1 MKVTVL
7 GINHKSAPIS
17 LREKLVFDHDAI
29 TQSLNEF
36 KKKFNSGVVIL
47 STCNRTEIYST
58 ISDRKEIEIWL
69 SKHHSVKISELGKH
83 TYFFS
88 KIEALK
94 HAAAVGAGLD
104 SMIIGEPQVLGQIK
118 QAFKVSQNVGLIDQS
133 IILFFNKVFE
143 LSKIIRTKTQI
154 GTNST
159 TIAST
164 ALKLILKIF
173 GELKQ
178 LSILFIGAGEMNE
191 LCAKYFAKH
200 NPKKIMIA
208 NRTLQRA
215 EQLGKKINGH
225 SCLIGDVNKI
235 IHHYDV
241 VVSCTGSQL
250 PIIGLGMIEEAIEQ
264 RKHQPMFF
272 VDLAIPADI
281 EKEIENLD
289 DTFLYNLEDLAK
301 IAQEGITMREQE
313 LVNAYNLLEDLIE
326 SFAQN
331 KKNENISLTIALK
344 TYFDHV
350 QENELKKAL
359 KEIKNGSEAD
369 QVCKKLARNLTNKLL
384 HHPTKSLNENKK
396 YAQIIKEIFNLK
408 D

>member
-17 LREKLVFDHDAI
+17 LREKLVFNQDAI

-47 STCNRTEIYST
+47 STCNRTEIYSS
-58 ISDRKEIEIWL
+58 ILNRKEIEIWL
-69 SKHHSVKISELGKH
+69 SKHHGVKISELSKH
-83 TYFFS
+83 SYFFS

-118 QAFKVSQNVGLIDQS
+118 QAFKVSQNGGLVDQGL
-133 IILFFNKVFE
+133 ILFFNKVFE

-178 LSILFIGAGEMNE
+178 LSVLFIGAGEMNE

-200 NPKKIMIA
+200 HPKKIMIA

-215 EQLGKKINGH
+215 EQLGKKINAQ

-235 IHHYDV
+235 IHQYDV

-250 PIIGLGMIEEAIEQ
+250 PIIGLGMIEEAIEK

-289 DTFLYNLEDLAK
+289 DTFLYNLDDLAN
-301 IAQEGITMREQE
+301 IAQEGMTMREQE
-313 LVNAYNLLEDLIE
+313 LVNAFNLLEDLIE
-326 SFAQN
+326 NFVQN
-331 KKNENISLTIALK
+331 KKNKNISLTIALK
-344 TYFDHV
+344 TYFEHV

-359 KEIKNGSEAD
+359 KDIKNGSQAD
-369 QVCKKLARNLTNKLL
+369 EVCKKLARNLTKKLL

-396 YAQIIKEIFNLK
+396 NAQIIKEIFNLK

>member
-215 EQLGKKINGH
+215 EQLGKKINGQ

-313 LVNAYNLLEDLIE
+313 LVNAYNLLEDLIQ

>member
-17 LREKLVFDHDAI
+17 LREKLVFNQDAI

-47 STCNRTEIYST
+47 STCNRTEIYSS
-58 ISDRKEIEIWL
+58 ILNRKEIEIWL
-69 SKHHSVKISELGKH
+69 SKHHRVKISELSKH
-83 TYFFS
+83 SYFFS

-118 QAFKVSQNVGLIDQS
+118 QAFKVSQNGGLVDQGL
-133 IILFFNKVFE
+133 ILFFNKVFE

-154 GTNST
+154 GTNPT

-178 LSILFIGAGEMNE
+178 LSVLFIGAGEMNE

-200 NPKKIMIA
+200 HPKKIMIA

-215 EQLGKKINGH
+215 EQLGKKINAQ

-235 IHHYDV
+235 IHQYDV

-250 PIIGLGMIEEAIEQ
+250 PIIGLGMIEEAIEK

-289 DTFLYNLEDLAK
+289 DTFLYNLDDLAK
-301 IAQEGITMREQE
+301 IAQEGMTMREQE
-313 LVNAYNLLEDLIE
+313 LVNAFNLLEDLIE
-326 SFAQN
+326 NFVQN
-331 KKNENISLTIALK
+331 KKNKNISLTIALK
-344 TYFDHV
+344 TYFEHV
-350 QENELKKAL
+350 QENELNKAL
-359 KEIKNGSEAD
+359 KDIKNGSQAD
-369 QVCKKLARNLTNKLL
+369 EVCKKLARNLTKKLL

-396 YAQIIKEIFNLK
+396 NAQIIKEIFNLK